1 MSHTNLSEHN
11 VIGFSI
17 TKEKVIRLNGDAYWV
32 FTIYSK
38 DDKGHRTEITYF
50 TKENLTHHDIKG
62 FDNIKTTRHSLHDI
76 GR

>member
-1 MSHTNLSEHN
+1 MTMSIMEHN

-17 TKEKVIRLNGDAYWV
+17 TKEKVTKDSGDEYWV
-32 FTIYSK
+32 FSIYSK
-38 DDKGHRTEITYF
+38 DNKGHRTEMTYF

-62 FDNIKTTRHSLHDI
+62 FDNIKTTRHDSHDI